1 MENKERN
8 PSIDAPKD
16 DIVIPG
22 HVVKHDR
29 TFKDKEEGEERM
41 RGVHSENV
49 GGTSSEDEDLRTGIN
64 LSNEDRVKPD
74 DADASRLSI

>member
-41 RGVHSENV
+41 RGVHQKTWE
-49 GGTSSEDEDLRTGIN
+49 E
-64 LSNEDRVKPD
+64 
-74 DADASRLSI
+74 RLQKMKIYEPELIYPMRIA